1 MPQVAGWPFVEH
13 RIVWCTYLV
22 DCRAASGVEDG
33 LQPGERRWE
42 AELEVLKEMR
52 VVVHSLLWSSI
63 QDVPTISC
71 FKKVCVDDLVCLA
84 GFCARF
90 GYAEPTVAVRAA
102 VRCVFRGSLVQ
113 GAMVAAGLSCLQI
126 ADETGGLFQLLE
138 GSGTYDALVPIA
150 VVTAEREL
158 DRQLLAARCADLV
171 RFPSIC
177 ARNPPTSARAQYM
190 RIDQKL
196 AR

>member
-1 MPQVAGWPFVEH
+1 
-13 RIVWCTYLV
+13 
-22 DCRAASGVEDG
+22 
-33 LQPGERRWE
+33 
-42 AELEVLKEMR
+42 
-52 VVVHSLLWSSI
+52 
-63 QDVPTISC
+63 
-71 FKKVCVDDLVCLA
+71 
-84 GFCARF
+84 
-90 GYAEPTVAVRAA
+90 
-102 VRCVFRGSLVQ
+102 
-113 GAMVAAGLSCLQI
+113 MVAAGLSCLQI

-171 RFPSIC
+171 RFPSMC